1 MSQSTK
7 IINDTLY
14 CYGKVIAIFRD
25 GYNGQLIL
33 DKKYHKWS
41 VSTSRHLT
49 DFCGL
54 NGKERAKG
62 IKSGE
67 ILLDNLN

>member
-1 MSQSTK
+1 MQ

-14 CYGKVIAIFRD
+14 SYGKTIATFRD
-25 GYNGQLIL
+25 GHNGRLIL

-41 VSTSRHLT
+41 NTTSRHLT

-54 NGKERAKG
+54 DSKERAKG
-62 IKSGE
+62 IKSGS